1 MNERIRQLAEQAGA
15 TVVTTHGMEHVVDGC
30 YVIGPARLEKFA
42 ELIIDQCVR
51 ACVED
56 IADPR
61 DTIELQCAQKIK
73 RKFGV
78 E

>member
-1 MNERIRQLAEQAGA
+1 MNELVKLLAEQAWDA
-15 TVVTTHGMEHVVDGC
+15 TAVSPDFGHPVSFV
-30 YVIGPARLEKFA
+30 EKFA
-42 ELIIDQCVR
+42 KLIIDRCVR

-56 IADPR
+56 VADPR
-61 DTIELQCAQKIK
+61 DTVELQCAQKIK

>member
-1 MNERIRQLAEQAGA
+1 MNERIKQLAVQAGFVPIRDEYLF
-15 TVVTTHGMEHVVDGC
+15 TEMM
-30 YVIGPARLEKFA
+30 EKFA
-42 ELIIDQCVR
+42 KLIIDRCVR

-56 IADPR
+56 VADPR
-61 DTIELQCAQKIK
+61 DTVELQCAQKIK

>member
-1 MNERIRQLAEQAGA
+1 MNEKIKQLAEEAGFDLY
-15 TVVTTHGMEHVVDGC
+15 EDGNFYSSPPGQWINQEIC
-30 YVIGPARLEKFA
+30 QFA
-42 ELIIDQCVR
+42 DLIIDRCVR

-61 DTIELQCAQKIK
+61 DTVELQCAQKIK

-78 E
+78 EE

>member
-1 MNERIRQLAEQAGA
+1 MNALLRELAEQAWDA
-15 TVVTTHGMEHVVDGC
+15 TAVSPIFGHPVS
-30 YVIGPARLEKFA
+30 FA
-42 ELIIDQCVR
+42 EMFAKLIIDRCVR

-56 IADPR
+56 VADPR
-61 DTIELQCAQKIK
+61 DTVELQCAQKIK